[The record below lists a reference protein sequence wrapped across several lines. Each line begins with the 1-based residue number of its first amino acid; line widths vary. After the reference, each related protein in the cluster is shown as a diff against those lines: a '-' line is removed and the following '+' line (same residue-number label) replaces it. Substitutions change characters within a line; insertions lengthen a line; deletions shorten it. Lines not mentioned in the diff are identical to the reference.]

1 MHKFNYL
8 CSMILAVLM
17 PLMIVILT
25 SNLVLRV
32 SEVYVF
38 HFNDSQVV
46 REIPYNVSERDMAE
60 GIASYWSSF
69 SGEAFQVNEDNGV
82 YQDPVFDQTEQRIM
96 WRVKTVLN
104 IALAVGLFCFAIV
117 LAVYIYLWK
126 NGFRDALRNRYRVG
140 AVLTAALLVGQ
151 GICWYSKGFRLWA
164 YRFFVGI
171 ELPKES
177 TTLLTVLGDP
187 FFKTYILFAS
197 IFGAAVL
204 ALLTYIN
211 YHLTKP
217 ERIFY

>member
-8 CSMILAVLM
+8 CSMILAVLL

-25 SNLVLRV
+25 SNLILRV
-32 SEVYVF
+32 SETYVF

-46 REIPYNVSERDMAE
+46 TEIPYNVTERDMAS
-60 GIASYWSSF
+60 GISSYWSSF
-69 SGEAFQVNEDNGV
+69 SGEAFQVYEDNGV
-82 YQDPVFDQTEQRIM
+82 YQDPIFDETEQRIM
-96 WRVKTVLN
+96 VRIKAVLN
-104 IALAVGLFCFAIV
+104 IELAFGLFCLAIA

-126 NGFRDALRNRYRVG
+126 NGFRETLRNRYRAG
-140 AVLTAALLVGQ
+140 AVLTVLLLIGQ
-151 GICWYSKGFRLWA
+151 GICWYSKGFRLWI
-164 YRFFVGI
+164 YNFLVGI

-187 FFKTYILFAS
+187 FFKTYVLFAS
-197 IFGAAVL
+197 IFGAAIL